1 MQEWMTKEE
10 ALAAL
15 KFTER
20 SLNRRVADGFIRK
33 KPLPRQPGMKAAPV
47 AYMRQDVEAILAGK
61 AAQHAVVMNPPRAV
75 ASAAP
80 ATMPAAVAVSEAQS
94 EAFRAFAEYLAHLTD
109 QLEQLQPAAPPPAP
123 WLTLAEAAEYSGLP
137 KAWLRRAAEAGS
149 VEVLNVGTEKQ
160 KIWRF
165 HRDSLAQPT
174 AENVFVRQYRAQIA
188 S

>member
-1 MQEWMTKEE
+1 MTKEE
-10 ALAAL
+10 ALGAL

-20 SLNRRVADGFIRK
+20 SLNRRVNDGFIRK
-33 KPLPRQPGMKAAPV
+33 KQLERQPGMKAAPV
-47 AYMRQDVEAILAGK
+47 AYNREDVEAILAGK
-61 AAQHAVVMNPPRAV
+61 AAQHPVVMNPPRAV

-80 ATMPAAVAVSEAQS
+80 ATMPVAVAVSEAQS
-94 EAFRAFAEYLAHLTD
+94 EAFRAFADYLAHLA
-109 QLEQLQPAAPPPAP
+109 ERLQPPAAPTPVSH

-174 AENVFVRQYRAQIA
+174 AEKIFVRQYRAQIA